1 MNPIADCNDP
11 HAPLR
16 DDRAGRHRA
25 RVTCLATVA
34 LAVSC
39 GPACANEYPTAE
51 RVEFVLEC
59 MRDFPGPEFEMVN
72 KCSCALDRLAE
83 QLTYDQFVEAST
95 VAKAVSIA
103 GERGAALRDNAD
115 AQGDARRF
123 RGLYRQARQKCLFR
137 P

>member
-1 MNPIADCNDP
+1 MNATTDRN
-11 HAPLR
+11 HPLQPLC
-16 DDRAGRHRA
+16 DEHAGRRRPRFA
-25 RVTCLATVA
+25 LPVAFA
-34 LAVSC
+34 LAVS
-39 GPACANEYPTAE
+39 GGSACAHEYPTAE

-95 VAKAVSIA
+95 VSKAVTIA

-115 AQGDARRF
+115 AQSDARHF
-123 RGLYRQARQKCLFR
+123 RGMYRQARQKCLFR

>member
-1 MNPIADCNDP
+1 MNPIADCNAP
-11 HAPLR
+11 HAFLP
-16 DDRAGRHRA
+16 DDRAGRQRA
-25 RVTCLATVA
+25 RVACLAAFA
-34 LAVSC
+34 LAAC
-39 GPACANEYPTAE
+39 CEPAFANEYPTAE

-95 VAKAVSIA
+95 VAKAVTIA

-115 AQGDARRF
+115 AQADARRF
-123 RGLYRQARQKCLFR
+123 RGMYLQARQKCLFR
-137 P
+137 R

>member
-1 MNPIADCNDP
+1 MKPTADRNYP
-11 HAPLR
+11 QAPLC
-16 DDRAGRHRA
+16 DDRAGQRRA
-25 RVTCLATVA
+25 RVAWPVAFA
-34 LAVSC
+34 LAASC
-39 GPACANEYPTAE
+39 GLACANEYPTAE

-95 VAKAVSIA
+95 VAKAVTIA

-115 AQGDARRF
+115 AQSDARRF
-123 RGLYRQARQKCLFR
+123 RGMYGQARQKCLFR